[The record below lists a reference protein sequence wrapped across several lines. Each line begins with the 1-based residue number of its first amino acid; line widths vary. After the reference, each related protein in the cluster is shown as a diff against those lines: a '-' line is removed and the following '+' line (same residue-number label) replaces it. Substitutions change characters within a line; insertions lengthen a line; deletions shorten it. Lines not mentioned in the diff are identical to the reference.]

1 MFKKKNRVKPLFKNL
16 IKLRENVQGKTKILK
31 FKHKKWRTFIENY
44 SKKLKKRYVKFKPQD
59 QTKYTI
65 TRYPNKGTSL
75 KKQYRNSLNSG
86 RKLRLFYGGLLK
98 RNFKKQIKILN
109 SDKKNSKKNIN
120 LVFLKLF
127 EQRLDTVIFRSKF
140 AKSFRNARQM
150 ITHEKINVNGKQ
162 VKSPS
167 FILKRGDLVSVDYKY
182 HNIII
187 ENLQYCL
194 QGWVNLNARL
204 WPLPPKH
211 LIINYT
217 TMEIFFDNLDIT
229 NLSTDFSFNLNLEKV
244 LLNYYRQ

>member
-1 MFKKKNRVKPLFKNL
+1 MFKKKNRVKPLFKQL
-16 IKLRENVQGKTKILK
+16 IKLRENVQGRTKILN
-31 FKHKKWRTFIENY
+31 FRHKKWKTFIEKY

-65 TRYPNKGTSL
+65 TRYPNKGTAL
-75 KKQYRNSLNSG
+75 KKQFRNSFNSG

-98 RNFKKQIKILN
+98 KNFKKQLKIFN
-109 SDKKNSKKNIN
+109 SDKNKKTNIN
-120 LVFLKLF
+120 LIFLKLF
-127 EQRLDTVIFRSKF
+127 EQRLDSVLFRSKF

-150 ITHEKINVNGKQ
+150 ITHEKIRVNGKV

-167 FILKRGDLVSVDYKY
+167 FILKKGDLISVNFKY
-182 HNIII
+182 HEVVIK
-187 ENLQYCL
+187 NLQYCL
-194 QGWVNLNARL
+194 QGWVNYNARL

-244 LLNYYRQ
+244 LLNYSRQ